1 MNPVAGMALG
11 IALAIGCLAYIF
23 WPQRHLIARPQKS
36 RLEYLRE
43 RREVVYE
50 NLRDLNFE
58 NKAGKL
64 SPEDFESLRNS
75 LEEEAAALLAEIDS
89 LEQAEFTEAQ
99 A

>member
-1 MNPVAGMALG
+1 M
-11 IALAIGCLAYIF
+11 IALACAFLGLGCLAYVF
-23 WPQRHLIARPQKS
+23 WPQRSFVPKPQKS

-64 SPEDFESLRNS
+64 SPEDFASLQTS
-75 LEEEAAALLAEIDS
+75 LEDEAAALLAEIDE
-89 LEQAEFTEAQ
+89 LQRAEWAEAQ

>member
-1 MNPVAGMALG
+1 MIAAACAVLALG
-11 IALAIGCLAYIF
+11 CVAYVF
-23 WPQRHLIARPQKS
+23 WPQRSFIAKPQKT

-64 SPEDFESLRNS
+64 SPEDYEALRDS
-75 LEEEAAALLAEIDS
+75 LEEEAAALLAEIDE
-89 LEQAEFTEAQ
+89 LEQAEPAGVQ
-99 A
+99 

>member
-1 MNPVAGMALG
+1 MIAAAC
-11 IALAIGCLAYIF
+11 IALAAGCLGYIF
-23 WPQRHLIARPQKS
+23 WPQRSYVARPQKS

-64 SPEDFESLRNS
+64 SPEDFESLRAS
-75 LEEEAAALLAEIDS
+75 LEDEAATLLAEIDR
-89 LEQAEFTEAQ
+89 LEQAEMAD

>member
-1 MNPVAGMALG
+1 MILAACA
-11 IALAIGCLAYIF
+11 ALAIVCVGYIF

-36 RLEYLRE
+36 RLDYLRE

-64 SPEDFESLRNS
+64 SPEDFESLRNG
-75 LEEEAAALLAEIDS
+75 LEDEAAALLAEIDE
-89 LEQAEFTEAQ
+89 LEHAEFTEAQ

>member
-1 MNPVAGMALG
+1 MNPGTGLLAG
-11 IALAIGCLAYIF
+11 IALALACLAYTF
-23 WPQRHLIARPQKS
+23 WPQRHLIARTQKS
-36 RLEYLRE
+36 RLDYLRE

-64 SPEDFESLRNS
+64 SPEDFESLRTG
-75 LEEEAAALLAEIDS
+75 LEEEAAALLAEIDQ
-89 LEQAEFTEAQ
+89 LERAAWTEAQ